1 MHVRKMRRFG
11 LQKWLLEDGISVSQQ
26 CVILLYEVDK
36 KFAFNAL
43 VEDKTIKRMEGKVC
57 IKEKNCTHLSLLILL
72 TITKYMLNQAFIF
85 LFHIFYFRRI
95 IPVYFR

>member
-36 KFAFNAL
+36 KFAFNA
-43 VEDKTIKRMEGKVC
+43 VVEGKNM
-57 IKEKNCTHLSLLILL
+57 K
-72 TITKYMLNQAFIF
+72 
-85 LFHIFYFRRI
+85 
-95 IPVYFR
+95 